1 MAIFNGTSANMASVG
16 GGAAVGAAGGANIPA
31 TAAQVLTMATQNYN
45 TTTFLPVQN
54 GAAGQ
59 YYTTNVGAGGHIS
72 ASFAPQKS
80 SNVIPISVYDKDG
93 KEIVR
98 LEPDGTVVWSKDI
111 DIDEAAAAFGK
122 SIQLGAEISAG
133 ITYGVKQR
141 MRDVV
146 FEEIISM
153 AQEKG
158 SITAEELTYLH
169 KAAKIIDKL
178 KGKV

>member
-16 GGAAVGAAGGANIPA
+16 SGGAAGGAAGGAYSAANIPA

-80 SNVIPISVYDKDG
+80 SNVIPISVY
-93 KEIVR
+93 
-98 LEPDGTVVWSKDI
+98 WSKDI
-111 DIDEAAAAFGK
+111 DIDEAATAFGK
-122 SIQLGAEISAG
+122 SIQLGAEISVG

>member
-1 MAIFNGTSANMASVG
+1 MAKFNGTSANMASIG
-16 GGAAVGAAGGANIPA
+16 TSGAAGA
-31 TAAQVLTMATQNYN
+31 TGTVTTAQISQIAQHFNN
-45 TTTFLPVQN
+45 TTYLPTQI
-54 GAAGQ
+54 GLAGQ
-59 YYTTNVGAGGHIS
+59 YYISNGAGNVS
-72 ASFAPQKS
+72 AAWSQPS
-80 SNVIPISVYDKDG
+80 YNTIPLAVSDG
-93 KEIVR
+93 KGNEIVR
-98 LEPDGTVVWSKDI
+98 LETDGTVVWSKGI
-111 DIDEAAAAFGK
+111 DVDAATEAFSK
-122 SIQLGAEISAG
+122 SLRFGAELVAG
-133 ITYGVKQR
+133 ITYGAKQR